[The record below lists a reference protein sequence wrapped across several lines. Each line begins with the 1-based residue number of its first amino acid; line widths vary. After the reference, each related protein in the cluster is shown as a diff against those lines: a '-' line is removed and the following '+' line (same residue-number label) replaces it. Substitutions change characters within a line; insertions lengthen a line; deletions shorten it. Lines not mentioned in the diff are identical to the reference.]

1 MRFKLTLLLL
11 VLNAALFS
19 TLFYMDKHA
28 DSEREFQKQSSLVLP
43 SGSIEQARSL
53 KLEGPGAAVAWELR
67 RTGRSWRMEK
77 PQQWPL
83 NSFAVENML
92 DQLRFL
98 RKGTAFS
105 IDEIERY
112 GATLE
117 DYGLD
122 KPSLVLTVDSG
133 SQTSVLRIGAS
144 TKVGGRFYLL
154 SPEGDQVYVI
164 GSELVQAL
172 MLDMDKL
179 RNTHVF
185 NLPPYTISSISVQR
199 SDGVRVRLGK
209 RAGGWEFESPIRVGA
224 DSAAVDSLLAELAD
238 LKVLSFAPQDPAE
251 QGLLTPRMRLGL
263 EAADQRQGLLIGSAD
278 SEGRVF
284 AKLEDSP
291 EVFRIDAALIDRL
304 GQVQEVLRERRFNRF
319 DSASVSELRVD
330 MGNQSATL
338 QKLETGEWQV
348 LRPTDEGGVRTWKA
362 DGRIVGS
369 LISALSAQ
377 RALRFVSDAPS
388 EADLRDWGFADPQ
401 RKATIRSAAG
411 TRTLLFGDLEPKLR
425 GVYVMVQGEPFV
437 YESSAAIID
446 QLRPV
451 PLHYRSRLLE
461 SLPPAARL
469 LRMRLVRV
477 AEGETVLDLA
487 PAAGQDWAGL
497 LDSRPGDEGA
507 ALGVL
512 LNFIRAGEA
521 KNFVSDRFSPD
532 LPLGD
537 GKAETWALRLETDL
551 ELPSGTGQAQTRR
564 MEYLFT
570 KAIGGTTQFGA
581 SESLEL
587 VFTLPDELMLA
598 LHRLESRHVPPAL
611 PDEDEAEPSPA
622 PQAEEAAGKA
632 P

>member
-133 SQTSVLRIGAS
+133 SQTSVLRFGAS

-179 RNTHVF
+179 RNTNVF
-185 NLPPYTISSISVQR
+185 NLPPYTVSSISVQR

-209 RAGGWEFESPIRVGA
+209 RAGGWEFESPIRVSA
-224 DSAAVDSLLAELAD
+224 DPAAVDSLLAELAD
-238 LKVLSFAPQDPAE
+238 LKVLSFAPQDSAE

-263 EAADQRQGLLIGSAD
+263 EAADQRQGLLSA
-278 SEGRVF
+278 RQT
-284 AKLEDSP
+284 AKAGYLQSWRTRP
-291 EVFRIDAALIDRL
+291 KC
-304 GQVQEVLRERRFNRF
+304 
-319 DSASVSELRVD
+319 SAS
-330 MGNQSATL
+330 T
-338 QKLETGEWQV
+338 
-348 LRPTDEGGVRTWKA
+348 
-362 DGRIVGS
+362 
-369 LISALSAQ
+369 
-377 RALRFVSDAPS
+377 
-388 EADLRDWGFADPQ
+388 
-401 RKATIRSAAG
+401 
-411 TRTLLFGDLEPKLR
+411 
-425 GVYVMVQGEPFV
+425 
-437 YESSAAIID
+437 
-446 QLRPV
+446 
-451 PLHYRSRLLE
+451 
-461 SLPPAARL
+461 PP
-469 LRMRLVRV
+469 
-477 AEGETVLDLA
+477 
-487 PAAGQDWAGL
+487 
-497 LDSRPGDEGA
+497 
-507 ALGVL
+507 
-512 LNFIRAGEA
+512 
-521 KNFVSDRFSPD
+521 
-532 LPLGD
+532 
-537 GKAETWALRLETDL
+537 
-551 ELPSGTGQAQTRR
+551 
-564 MEYLFT
+564 
-570 KAIGGTTQFGA
+570 
-581 SESLEL
+581 
-587 VFTLPDELMLA
+587 
-598 LHRLESRHVPPAL
+598 
-611 PDEDEAEPSPA
+611 
-622 PQAEEAAGKA
+622 
-632 P
+632 